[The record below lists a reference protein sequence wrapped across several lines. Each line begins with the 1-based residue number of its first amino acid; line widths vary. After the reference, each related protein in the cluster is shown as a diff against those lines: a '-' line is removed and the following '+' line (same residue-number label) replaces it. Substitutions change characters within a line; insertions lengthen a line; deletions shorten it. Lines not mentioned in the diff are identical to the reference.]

1 MGKMERLLNA
11 IDGVPSGRW
20 VVGVSGGAD
29 SVALLRLLCRRRD
42 LTLHVAHLEHQTRGQ
57 QSADD
62 ARFVEQLAGQLLV
75 PCTIAV
81 RSDIEAKLAYLPENL
96 SARYRAVRFELYR
109 RVVAEHNLEGVVLG
123 HHADDQ
129 AETIL
134 QRLIRG
140 SGLAGLRGMS
150 NRTRIGSLLV
160 LRPLLGVDH
169 GMLREYLEH
178 IGQRWRED
186 ASNQSDK
193 YLRNRLRKWLATD
206 ADLHDGLLEL
216 GAACRALRQ
225 WTMDQAPRLGE
236 AFGPGELQGVPMLLA
251 RESARQWLLSRGAPA
266 GELNE
271 ACLDRLID
279 MANDAASP
287 SRQAFPGNVHV
298 ARRQGRIESV
308 R

>member
-1 MGKMERLLNA
+1 MERMERLLSA
-11 IDGVPSGRW
+11 IDAVPSGRW
-20 VVGVSGGAD
+20 AVGVSGGAD
-29 SVALLRLLCRRRD
+29 SVALLRLLGGRRD
-42 LTLHVAHLEHQTRGQ
+42 LTLHVVHLEHQTRGQ
-57 QSADD
+57 HSADD
-62 ARFVEQLAGQLLV
+62 ARFVEVLAGQLQI
-75 PCTIAV
+75 PCTIAM
-81 RSDIEAKLAYLPENL
+81 RSDVEPGLAKLPENL
-96 SARYRAVRFELYR
+96 SARYRAIRLELYR
-109 RVVAEHNLEGVVLG
+109 RVASEHNLEGVVLA

-160 LRPLLGVDH
+160 LRPLLGV
-169 GMLREYLEH
+169 GREMLREYLAS
-178 IGQRWRED
+178 IGQSWRED

-193 YLRNRLRKWLATD
+193 YLRNRLRKWLAAD
-206 ADLHDGLLEL
+206 ADLHDALLGL

-225 WTMDQAPRLGE
+225 WSMDHAPRLDE
-236 AFGPGELQGVPMLLA
+236 AFRARELQGVPTLLA
-251 RESARQWLLSRGAPA
+251 HESARQWLLSRGAPA

-271 ACLDRLID
+271 ACLDRLIN

-287 SRQAFPGNVHV
+287 SRQMFPGNVHV
-298 ARRQGRIESV
+298 ARRQGRIESA